1 MKQEVMTKEEADRF
15 YYSTPWKKF
24 RANYIAQHPEER
36 ECVLCLHPVEG
47 RNLVLDHIVGI
58 RQGGAK
64 LDEANIQVLCLSC
77 NARKRS
83 NIFMRANYLD
93 EELVSL

>member
-1 MKQEVMTKEEADRF
+1 MNKEVMSKQEADTF
-15 YYSTPWKKF
+15 YASHPWKTF
-24 RANYIAQHPEER
+24 RKNYLASHPDER

-64 LDEANIQVLCLSC
+64 LDEHNIQVLCLPC
-77 NARKRS
+77 NSRKRS
-83 NIFMRANYLD
+83 NIFMRSNYVD
-93 EELVSL
+93 SELIVL